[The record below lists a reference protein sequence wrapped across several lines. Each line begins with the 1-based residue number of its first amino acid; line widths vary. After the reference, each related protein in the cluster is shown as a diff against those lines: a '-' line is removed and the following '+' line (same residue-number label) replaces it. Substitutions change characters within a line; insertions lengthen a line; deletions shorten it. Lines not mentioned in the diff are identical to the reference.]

1 MKKRDFLILGII
13 IVAAIVLG
21 ALCGMAGIEP
31 GCMKKILKY
40 LLFVLTFCVVFLSV
54 LKSISIG

>member
-1 MKKRDFLILGII
+1 MKKERFSDLGHHYCSCH
-13 IVAAIVLG
+13 VRSTLWQ
-21 ALCGMAGIEP
+21 AGIEP